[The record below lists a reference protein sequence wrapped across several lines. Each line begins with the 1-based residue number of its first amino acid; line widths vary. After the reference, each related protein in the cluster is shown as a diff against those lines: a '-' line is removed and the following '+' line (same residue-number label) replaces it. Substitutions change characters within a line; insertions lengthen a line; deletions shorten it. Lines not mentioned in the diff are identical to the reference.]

1 MARTVL
7 QIDGMSC
14 GHCVA
19 TLTRALRKLNGVSG
33 VNVSLEEKRAVV
45 EHLHDGTPTLTD
57 MVIAV
62 EEEGYSARISG

>member
-14 GHCVA
+14 GHCVMA
-19 TLTRALRKLNGVSG
+19 LTKALKGLKGVTD
-33 VNVSLEEKRAVV
+33 VNVSLDEKKAVV
-45 EHLHDGTPTLTD
+45 DHPLDGSPSVTD
-57 MVIAV
+57 MINAV